1 MGKRIKDIKVVRPED
16 KLIILVEE
24 NNREELGKISD
35 IAKEFMSLK
44 ADRGVL
50 VISNKLQPYI
60 VRKGAKVSLATIF
73 ETMLTKEV
81 EVVKVKPSR
90 LKPERMD
97 YMEKGAKF
105 GKSKS
110 GTKRR

>member
-1 MGKRIKDIKVVRPED
+1 MGKIIKDIKVVRPED
-16 KLIILVEE
+16 KLIILVEGHRKDLE
-24 NNREELGKISD
+24 RISD

-73 ETMLTKEV
+73 ETMLTKG
-81 EVVKVKPSR
+81 
-90 LKPERMD
+90 
-97 YMEKGAKF
+97 EKK
-105 GKSKS
+105 
-110 GTKRR
+110 

>member
-1 MGKRIKDIKVVRPED
+1 MSKIIKDIKVVRPED
-16 KLIILVEE
+16 KLIILVEGG
-24 NNREELGKISD
+24 REDMNKISD

-73 ETMLTKEV
+73 ETMLTKE
-81 EVVKVKPSR
+81 
-90 LKPERMD
+90 
-97 YMEKGAKF
+97 KG
-105 GKSKS
+105 G
-110 GTKRR
+110 